1 MAINIDDSLKRRAI
15 NILNNE
21 QDQLDGSFDKQSI
34 PGKSPG
40 MESEHI
46 KETNFLT
53 REEVQVTQNADG
65 TWSQTKIENKN
76 KYYDEGVVDDKE
88 KEFKENAETLQEV
101 CKAYDN
107 EIIRLNGLINAK
119 KLQIKSLSD
128 DALSIGCTTLSRGI
142 GPGIGTYVPLTWNND
157 AEFVEIYTK
166 MAGPGV
172 DYGTDNPFEPD
183 QKVTLNSTY
192 SGFGYK
198 NVEDSVAIK
207 VRSGAGNT
215 SATGIVTDGGGSN
228 LGTAVMISET
238 LGDHLITSIQPTS
251 CVSYG
256 SSIRILYDEILELR
270 AERNSYRK
278 KLNIIKDNKS
288 EKELMYWGYLNTK
301 TEVDRRKTKNASAI
315 SAINDLDGQSVV
327 EEGLILHFDAADNSS
342 YFGSGTTWYD
352 ISRDDYDDN
361 GSITGATYVENTL
374 YPERSYFNFD
384 GTEDYVSFD
393 ITDSLFGSPTTVT
406 IEMLAQLTIDETASD
421 EKGYLL
427 FSWGTEKKY
436 AIWTGQ
442 KVANLP
448 PALGYTT
455 ANGDLHGLTRQQ
467 VDSLQL
473 NRDGASE
480 PEDVLP
486 GQWKHYI
493 FEMRSDVSYT
503 NNKIYINGVE
513 QPLQQ
518 LSDIGEN
525 LNSWTP
531 ILTSNMS
538 QDSNNPYKFTKIAD
552 NNGWNGRVSSSEK
565 YDTAFMSAISHDL
578 SNNAMVGLTTD
589 PLASVSYDTIDYAWY
604 FIDNNTLRIYENGS
618 AINTGLTYSVD
629 EVVSIIYDGT
639 DVRYYR
645 NGVLVRTVTPT
656 HGDNPLYFS
665 SSTYVSDN
673 QGVIT
678 NNSKFWSANFWEYAN
693 NPTERDGNRNF
704 YDGSGTIS
712 NYSYEM
718 PMELSL
724 FRVYNRALTQEEIN
738 INFEEVRDRFNL

>member
-21 QDQLDGSFDKQSI
+21 QNQLDGSFDKQSI

-53 REEVQVTQNADG
+53 REEVQVTQNSDG
-65 TWSQTKIENKN
+65 TWSQTKIENRN

-128 DALSIGCTTLSRGI
+128 NALSAGCSTFSRGI
-142 GPGIGTYVPLTWNND
+142 GPGIGTTALITWNND
-157 AEFVEIYTK
+157 AELVQIYTK

-183 QKVTLNSTY
+183 QKVVLNSTY

-215 SATGIVTDGGGSN
+215 SVTGIVTDGSGSN
-228 LGTAVMISET
+228 LGTAVIISET
-238 LGDHLITSIQPTS
+238 LGDHPAPANASS

-327 EEGLILHFDAADNSS
+327 EEGLVLHFDAGDNSS

-384 GTEDYVSFD
+384 GTVDHVDFD
-393 ITDSLFGSPTTVT
+393 ITNSLFGNPTTVT
-406 IEMLAQLTIDETASD
+406 VEMLARLTIDLNVANSD
-421 EKGYLL
+421 GYML
-427 FSWGTEKKY
+427 FGWYIYNVGTN
-436 AIWTGQ
+436 IIVGDGTVPDLGFNTGQ
-442 KVANLP
+442 
-448 PALGYTT
+448 
-455 ANGDLHGLTRQQ
+455 GDLHGLSRER
-467 VDSLQL
+467 VDSLDIF
-473 NRDGASE
+473 N
-480 PEDVLP
+480 
-486 GQWKHYI
+486 QWTHYV
-493 FEMRSDVSYT
+493 FEMRSDVSYS
-503 NNKIYINGVE
+503 NNKIYINGELQSDLKQILAVE
-513 QPLQQ
+513 WPTGRSFANGL
-518 LSDIGEN
+518 GR
-525 LNSWTP
+525 
-531 ILTSNMS
+531 
-538 QDSNNPYKFTKIAD
+538 IA
-552 NNGWNGRVSSSEK
+552 GWR
-565 YDTAFMSAISHDL
+565 YDA
-578 SNNAMVGLTTD
+578 N
-589 PLASVSYDTIDYAWY
+589 
-604 FIDNNTLRIYENGS
+604 
-618 AINTGLTYSVD
+618 
-629 EVVSIIYDGT
+629 
-639 DVRYYR
+639 YR
-645 NGVLVRTVTPT
+645 
-656 HGDNPLYFS
+656 
-665 SSTYVSDN
+665 
-673 QGVIT
+673 
-678 NNSKFWSANFWEYAN
+678 
-693 NPTERDGNRNF
+693 
-704 YDGSGTIS
+704 
-712 NYSYEM
+712 M

-724 FRVYNRALTQEEIN
+724 FRVYNRALTQEEITT
-738 INFEEVRDRFNL
+738 NFEEVRGRFNL

>member
-21 QDQLDGSFDKQSI
+21 QNQLDGSFDKQSI

-40 MESEHI
+40 MKSEHI
-46 KETNFLT
+46 KETSFLT

-101 CKAYDN
+101 CRAYDN

-128 DALSIGCTTLSRGI
+128 NALSAGCSTFSRGI
-142 GPGIGTYVPLTWNND
+142 GPGIGTTALLTWNND

-183 QKVTLNSTY
+183 QKVILNSTY

-198 NVEDSVAIK
+198 NVQDSVAIK
-207 VRSGAGNT
+207 IRSGAGNT
-215 SATGIVTDGGGSN
+215 SATGIVTDGSGSN

-238 LGDHLITSIQPTS
+238 LGDHPVPANASS

-301 TEVDRRKTKNASAI
+301 TEKDRRKTKNASAI

-327 EEGLILHFDAADNSS
+327 EEGLILYFDAGNNSS
-342 YFGSGTTWYD
+342 YYGSGTTWYD

-384 GTEDYVSFD
+384 GTGDYVSFD
-393 ITDSLFGSPTTVT
+393 ITDSLFGNPTTVT
-406 IEMLAQLTIDETASD
+406 VEMLAQLTIDETVSD
-421 EKGYLL
+421 ENGYLL
-427 FSWGTEKKY
+427 FSWGNQQY
-436 AIWTGQ
+436 SVWTGQ

-455 ANGDLHGLTRQQ
+455 ANGDLYGLTKQQ
-467 VDSLQL
+467 VDDLQL

-493 FEMRSDVSYT
+493 FEMKRDTSYT

-518 LSDIGEN
+518 LSNIGDN
-525 LNSWTP
+525 LNTWTP

-538 QDSNNPYKFTKIAD
+538 QDSNDTYKFVKTA
-552 NNGWNGRVSSSEK
+552 NNGSWNGRVYSEESFN
-565 YDTAFMSAISHDL
+565 TAFTSAKADNTSSYI
-578 SNNAMVGLTTD
+578 MFGLTAD
-589 PLASVSYDTIDYAWY
+589 PTASTSYSTIDYAWY
-604 FIDNNTLRIYENGS
+604 FNTGGNLYIYENGTQ
-618 AINTGLTYSVD
+618 INPSLSWNAST
-629 EVVSIIYDGT
+629 VVSIIYDGT
-639 DVRYYR
+639 NVRYYR
-645 NGVLVRTVTPT
+645 NGVLIRTKAPT
-656 HGDNPLYFS
+656 HGSDPLYFS
-665 SSTYVSDN
+665 SSTYS
-673 QGVIT
+673 T
-678 NNSKFWSANFWEYAN
+678 SHSWRANFWEYTN
-693 NPTERDGNRNF
+693 DTGTEKVENRNF
-704 YDGSGTIS
+704 YNGSGTIA
-712 NYSYEM
+712 NDAYEM
-718 PMELSL
+718 PMEVSL
-724 FRVYNRALTQEEIN
+724 FRVYNRALTQEEVTT
-738 INFEEVRDRFNL
+738 NFEEVRDRFNL

>member
-21 QDQLDGSFDKQSI
+21 QNQLDGSFDKQSI

-46 KETNFLT
+46 KETSFLT

-101 CKAYDN
+101 CRAYDN

-128 DALSIGCTTLSRGI
+128 NALSAGCSTFSRGI
-142 GPGIGTYVPLTWNND
+142 GPGIGTTALLTWNND
-157 AEFVEIYTK
+157 AEFVQIYTK

-183 QKVTLNSTY
+183 QKVILNSTY

-198 NVEDSVAIK
+198 NVQDSVAIK
-207 VRSGAGNT
+207 IRSGAGNT
-215 SATGIVTDGGGSN
+215 SATGIVTDGSGSN

-238 LGDHLITSIQPTS
+238 LGDHPAPANASS

-301 TEVDRRKTKNASAI
+301 TEKDRRKTKNASAI
-315 SAINDLDGQSVV
+315 SAINDLDGQSVE
-327 EEGLILHFDAADNSS
+327 EEGLVLYFDAGNNSS
-342 YFGSGTTWYD
+342 YYGSGTTWYD

-421 EKGYLL
+421 ESGYLL
-427 FSWGTEKKY
+427 FTWGTEKKY

-455 ANGDLHGLTRQQ
+455 TNGDLYGLSRQQ

-493 FEMRSDVSYT
+493 FEMRRDVSYT

-518 LSDIGEN
+518 LSNIGDN
-525 LNSWTP
+525 LNSWDP
-531 ILTSNMS
+531 VLTENMS
-538 QDSNNPYKFTKIAD
+538 QDSNNPYKFTKTAD
-552 NNGWNGRVSSSEK
+552 NNSWNGRVFSNEK

-578 SNNAMVGLTTD
+578 NNGAMVGLTTD
-589 PLASVSYDTIDYAWY
+589 PLASVSYHTIDYAWY
-604 FIDNNTLRIYENGS
+604 FTSSNVLYIYENGS
-618 AINTGLTYSVD
+618 SFNPSITYSVD
-629 EVVSIIYDGT
+629 TVVSIIYDGT
-639 DVRYYR
+639 DVRYYKD
-645 NGVLVRTVTPT
+645 GVLVRTVTPT

-665 SSTYVSDN
+665 SST
-673 QGVIT
+673 
-678 NNSKFWSANFWEYAN
+678 NNTSKSWSANFWEYASDN
-693 NPTERDGNRNF
+693 TERFQNRKF

-712 NYSYEM
+712 NGAYEM

-724 FRVYNRALTQEEIN
+724 FRVYNRSLTQEEITT
-738 INFEEVRDRFNL
+738 NFEEVRDRFNL

>member
-1 MAINIDDSLKRRAI
+1 MAINIDDSLKERAI

-34 PGKSPG
+34 AGKSPG

-46 KETNFLT
+46 KDTSFLT
-53 REEVQVTQNADG
+53 REEVRITQNADG

-88 KEFKENAETLQEV
+88 KEFKENAETLREV
-101 CKAYDN
+101 CKAFDD

-119 KLQIKSLSD
+119 KLEIKSLSD
-128 DALSIGCTTLSRGI
+128 NALSTGCSTFSRGI
-142 GPGIGTYVPLTWNND
+142 GIGIGTTALLTWNND
-157 AEFVEIYTK
+157 AEFIQIYTK

-183 QKVTLNSTY
+183 QKVILNSTY

-215 SATGIVTDGGGSN
+215 SVTGIVTDGSGSN
-228 LGTAVMISET
+228 LGTVVIISET
-238 LGDHLITSIQPTS
+238 QGDHPAPANALS

-301 TEVDRRKTKNASAI
+301 TEKDRRKTKNVSAI

-327 EEGLILHFDAADNSS
+327 EEGLILHFDAGDNSS

-361 GSITGATYVENTL
+361 GSIVGATYVENTL

-384 GTEDYVSFD
+384 GTADHVSFD
-393 ITDSLFGSPTTVT
+393 INNSLFGNPTTVT
-406 IEMLAQLTIDETASD
+406 VEMLAQLTIDETASD
-421 EKGYLL
+421 ENGYLL
-427 FSWGTEKKY
+427 FSWGNQQY
-436 AIWTGQ
+436 SVWTGQ

-455 ANGDLHGLTRQQ
+455 ANGDLYGLTKQQ

-513 QPLQQ
+513 RSLQQ
-518 LSDIGEN
+518 LTDVGDP
-525 LNSWTP
+525 LNSWNPVLTP
-531 ILTSNMS
+531 GMFQILY
-538 QDSNNPYKFTKIAD
+538 DPYKFAKIID
-552 NNGWNGRVSSSEK
+552 NDTWNGRVYSQQG
-565 YDTAFMSAISHDL
+565 YTTAFMSWSTQSISGE
-578 SNNAMVGLTTD
+578 AMAGLTTN
-589 PLASVSYDTIDYAWY
+589 PTAATSFSTIDYAWY
-604 FIDNNTLRIYENGS
+604 YDTGGAPLQIVEKGISIGSYGSYGSYDTNTV
-618 AINTGLTYSVD
+618 T
-629 EVVSIIYDGT
+629 SIIYDGEK
-639 DVRYYR
+639 VRYYKD
-645 NGVLVRTVTPT
+645 GVLQREIDPT
-656 HGDNPLYFS
+656 HGSNPLHFS
-665 SSTYVSDN
+665 SSTYST
-673 QGVIT
+673 GKT
-678 NNSKFWSANFWEYAN
+678 WSANFWEYTN
-693 NPTERDGNRNF
+693 DTTRTERVENRNF
-704 YDGSGTIS
+704 DDGSGTIS

-738 INFEEVRDRFNL
+738 INFEEVRSRFNL

>member
-65 TWSQTKIENKN
+65 TWSQTKIENSN

-119 KLQIKSLSD
+119 KLEIKSLSD

-142 GPGIGTYVPLTWNND
+142 GPGIGTNVPLTWNND

-183 QKVTLNSTY
+183 QKVVLNSTY

-215 SATGIVTDGGGSN
+215 SVTGIVTDGGGSN
-228 LGTAVMISET
+228 LGTAVIISET
-238 LGDHLITSIQPTS
+238 LGDHLISSIQPTS

-301 TEVDRRKTKNASAI
+301 TEKDRRKTKNASAI

-327 EEGLILHFDAADNSS
+327 EEGLILHFDAGDNSS

-361 GSITGATYVENTL
+361 GSITGPTYVENTL

-384 GTEDYVSFD
+384 GAGDYVSFD
-393 ITDSLFGSPTTVT
+393 ITDSLFGNPTTVT
-406 IEMLAQLTIDETASD
+406 VEMLAQLTIDETVSD
-421 EKGYLL
+421 ESGYLL
-427 FSWGTEKKY
+427 FSWGKRQY
-436 AIWTGQ
+436 SVWTGQ

-455 ANGDLHGLTRQQ
+455 ANGDLYGLTRQQ

-493 FEMRSDVSYT
+493 FEMKRDTSYT

-513 QPLQQ
+513 QSLQQ
-518 LSDIGEN
+518 LSNIGDN
-525 LNSWTP
+525 LNTWTP
-531 ILTSNMS
+531 NLTSNMS
-538 QDSNNPYKFTKIAD
+538 QDSNDPYKFVKTGSVGWDGRVYSEESFNTAFTSAKAD
-552 NNGWNGRVSSSEK
+552 NTSS
-565 YDTAFMSAISHDL
+565 YIMI
-578 SNNAMVGLTTD
+578 GLTAD
-589 PLASVSYDTIDYAWY
+589 PTPSVSYDTIDYAWY
-604 FIDNNTLRIYENGS
+604 FVSGSVLYIYENGTQIIPS
-618 AINTGLTYSVD
+618 LSWDANT
-629 EVVSIIYDGT
+629 VVSIIYDGT

-645 NGVLVRTVTPT
+645 DGILVRTVTPT
-656 HGDNPLYFS
+656 HGSDPLHFS
-665 SSTYVSDN
+665 SSTYS
-673 QGVIT
+673 T
-678 NNSKFWSANFWEYAN
+678 SHPWRANFWEYTN
-693 NPTERDGNRNF
+693 DTGTEKVENRNF
-704 YDGSGTIS
+704 YNGSGTIA
-712 NYSYEM
+712 NDPYEM

-724 FRVYNRALTQEEIN
+724 FRVYNRALTQEEITT
-738 INFEEVRDRFNL
+738 NFEEVRDRFNL

>member
-65 TWSQTKIENKN
+65 TWSQTKIENRN

-101 CKAYDN
+101 CKAFDN

-119 KLQIKSLSD
+119 KLEIKSLSD
-128 DALSIGCTTLSRGI
+128 NALSAGCSTLSRGI
-142 GPGIGTYVPLTWNND
+142 GPGIGTTTPLTWNND

-183 QKVTLNSTY
+183 QKVVLNSTY

-215 SATGIVTDGGGSN
+215 SATGINTDGSGSN
-228 LGTAVMISET
+228 LGTAVIISET
-238 LGDHLITSIQPTS
+238 LSDHLAPADASS

-327 EEGLILHFDAADNSS
+327 EEGLVLHFDAADNSS

-384 GTEDYVSFD
+384 GTGDYVSFD
-393 ITDSLFGSPTTVT
+393 ITDSLFGNPTTVT
-406 IEMLAQLTIDETASD
+406 VEMLAQLTIDETASD
-421 EKGYLL
+421 QNGYLL
-427 FSWGTEKKY
+427 FSWGNPQY
-436 AIWTGQ
+436 SVWTGQ

-455 ANGDLHGLTRQQ
+455 ANSDLYGLTKEQ
-467 VDSLQL
+467 VDDLQL

-503 NNKIYINGVE
+503 NNKIYVNGIE
-513 QPLQQ
+513 QS
-518 LSDIGEN
+518 LSQVVGTEN
-525 LNSWTP
+525 
-531 ILTSNMS
+531 ISN
-538 QDSNNPYKFTKIAD
+538 
-552 NNGWNGRVSSSEK
+552 
-565 YDTAFMSAISHDL
+565 
-578 SNNAMVGLTTD
+578 
-589 PLASVSYDTIDYAWY
+589 
-604 FIDNNTLRIYENGS
+604 
-618 AINTGLTYSVD
+618 
-629 EVVSIIYDGT
+629 
-639 DVRYYR
+639 
-645 NGVLVRTVTPT
+645 RTF
-656 HGDNPLYFS
+656 NL
-665 SSTYVSDN
+665 
-673 QGVIT
+673 
-678 NNSKFWSANFWEYAN
+678 
-693 NPTERDGNRNF
+693 
-704 YDGSGTIS
+704 GSGKIS
-712 NYSYEM
+712 NDVYEM
-718 PMELSL
+718 PMELSF

-738 INFEEVRDRFNL
+738 TNFEEVRDRFNL

>member
-40 MESEHI
+40 MESEYI

-53 REEVQVTQNADG
+53 REEVRVTQNADG

-88 KEFKENAETLQEV
+88 REFKENAETLQQV
-101 CKAYDN
+101 CKAFDN

-119 KLQIKSLSD
+119 KLEIKSLSD
-128 DALSIGCTTLSRGI
+128 NALSAGCSTFSRGI
-142 GPGIGTYVPLTWNND
+142 GPGIGTTTPLTWNND

-183 QKVTLNSTY
+183 QKVVLNSTY

-215 SATGIVTDGGGSN
+215 SVTGIVTDGSGSN
-228 LGTAVMISET
+228 LGTAVIISET
-238 LGDHLITSIQPTS
+238 LGDHPAPANASS

-301 TEVDRRKTKNASAI
+301 TEKDRRKTKNVSAI

-342 YFGSGTTWYD
+342 YFGSGSIWYD

-361 GSITGATYVENTL
+361 GSIIGATYVENTL

-393 ITDSLFGSPTTVT
+393 INDSLFGNPTTVT
-406 IEMLAQLTIDETASD
+406 VEMLAQLTIDETASD
-421 EKGYLL
+421 ESGYLL
-427 FSWGTEKKY
+427 FSWGKEKKY

-455 ANGDLHGLTRQQ
+455 ANGDLYGLTKQQ

-513 QPLQQ
+513 QSLQQ
-518 LSDIGEN
+518 LSNIGDN
-525 LNSWTP
+525 LNSWNP

-538 QDSNNPYKFTKIAD
+538 QDSNNPYKFTKTTD
-552 NNGWNGRVSSSEK
+552 NNTWNGRVYSQQG
-565 YDTAFMSAISHDL
+565 YTTAFMSAISHDL
-578 SNNAMVGLTTD
+578 GNQSMVGLTAD
-589 PLASVSYDTIDYAWY
+589 PLASTDYTTIDYAWY
-604 FIDNNTLRIYENGS
+604 FISNNTLYIYENGS

-629 EVVSIIYDGT
+629 TVLSIIYDGT

-645 NGVLVRTVTPT
+645 DGVLVRTVTPT
-656 HGDNPLYFS
+656 HGNDPLYLS
-665 SSTYVSDN
+665 SSTYV
-673 QGVIT
+673 T
-678 NNSKFWSANFWEYAN
+678 SKSWSVNFWEYAN
-693 NPTERDGNRNF
+693 NPTEREGNRNF

-724 FRVYNRALTQEEIN
+724 FRVYNRALTQEEIS
-738 INFEEVRDRFNL
+738 INFEEVRGRFNL